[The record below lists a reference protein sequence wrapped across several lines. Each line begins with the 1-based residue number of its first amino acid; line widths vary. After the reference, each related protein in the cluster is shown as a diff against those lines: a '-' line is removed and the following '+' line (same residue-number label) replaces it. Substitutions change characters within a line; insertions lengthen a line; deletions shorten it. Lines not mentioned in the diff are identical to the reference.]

1 MGKQYYMPDRSIKN
15 AWIVF
20 STNRN
25 NRIILSCKR
34 CCTGVTTKGTEY
46 LTIGKALMLFCYI
59 LLLFVVQ
66 PFVDSSAL
74 IELTRLVRIIISNL
88 LAVICLIPMIP
99 ICIFFSFRF
108 SKWLPV
114 NQWDSSTIDP

>member
-46 LTIGKALMLFCYI
+46 HTIGKALMLFCYI

-74 IELTRLVRIIISNL
+74 IELTRLVTLFSITAIKEMALMKVRLNL
-88 LAVICLIPMIP
+88 LNV
-99 ICIFFSFRF
+99 
-108 SKWLPV
+108 
-114 NQWDSSTIDP
+114 